1 MTIIKIQKKIFN
13 FYKKLIK
20 VSSSDIFIVAFFISS
35 TLFFFAPSLI
45 FLTNINEF
53 SFTYREIFL
62 FLLVITFV
70 SSFASYFL
78 LLFFSKLNKR
88 LFKISLSFLFI
99 LGLLFWLQGNILTRN
114 YGLFDGSTIIW
125 ENHILQT
132 YINIAIWLSLFIL
145 AFTKQGFVLKTC
157 KSISLFIITI
167 QLIYTGVLFFR
178 QPEAPLFKK
187 YYIDESNKFNFSK
200 GKNIIYLVLDT
211 LQSDIFYELI
221 SEDKT
226 TTRIL
231 DGFIF
236 YPDTVS
242 SYNRTD
248 MAIPSLLTETEY
260 HNEGSIEEWTKKSFQ
275 KCSLPKI
282 LKNNSFNTEIYAEYP
297 EYIYFDKD
305 IVSNYLPKTLINF
318 HNIYI
323 SQFLKLTDVTLFRL
337 LPDFLKRYIYNDQEW
352 GLQNLKLAS
361 ESKLSDTNHNVN
373 TLTFIK
379 KVEQEIKAKSQ
390 KNEYKLYH
398 LFGTHAPYRID
409 RNLKYTKLEDN
420 VEGYKEQG
428 RAMISLIR
436 IFINKL
442 KENNLFDNSLIVIL
456 GDHGVGAYSSE
467 DNKSL
472 DMSLQENTNKLRID
486 SFVPKFRRKQ
496 ANPILFIKPFN
507 ARGELKLDSKRA
519 QLMDISTTVLST
531 LDLKS
536 CSFSGINLL
545 DEKVDT
551 KKRVRINNF
560 FPDIYQVDGDV
571 RNLESWKTRVNK
583 WAPGGKR
590 EAISVPEYK
599 FGTTIKFGESGFK
612 NNYLFDW
619 FENTINL
626 IWVEDNFTSIRF
638 NLKSQPTSDILL
650 KTKLS
655 PFMVQLLFIYIN
667 GEKVT
672 QLNTNIEDIYQIII
686 RKNLLLKGVNTIS
699 FWWPKDDIKLSDINF
714 DYLSMDEI
722 R

>member
-1 MTIIKIQKKIFN
+1 MTKIKIQQIIFN
-13 FYKKLIK
+13 FYTRLIK
-20 VSSSDIFIVAFFISS
+20 TISSDIFILSFFTSS

-53 SFTYREIFL
+53 SFTYHEIFVVL
-62 FLLVITFV
+62 FVITFV
-70 SSFASYFL
+70 STFTAYFL
-78 LLFFSKLNKR
+78 LFFLSKLNKR
-88 LFKISLSFLFI
+88 VYKILLSFLFI
-99 LGLLFWLQGNILTRN
+99 LGFLFWLQGNILTIN
-114 YGLFDGSTIIW
+114 YGLFDGNSIIW

-132 YINIAIWLSLFIL
+132 YINSAIWLILFVL
-145 AFTKQGFVLKTC
+145 AFTKKTIILKMC
-157 KSISLFIITI
+157 KNICLFIITI
-167 QLIYTGVLFFR
+167 QLIYTGILFFQ
-178 QPEAPLFKK
+178 QPEVPIFKK

-200 GKNIIYLVLDT
+200 GKNIIYLILDT

-221 SEDKT
+221 SEDKSN
-226 TTRIL
+226 IKDL

-236 YPDTVS
+236 YPDTLS
-242 SYNRTD
+242 TYNRTD

-282 LKNNSFNTEIYAEYP
+282 LKNNSFNTEIYSEYP
-297 EYIYFDKD
+297 EYIYFDKNLA
-305 IVSNYLPKTLINF
+305 SNYLPKTFINF

-323 SQFLKLTDVTLFRL
+323 SQFLKLIDVTLFRFF
-337 LPDFLKRYIYNDQEW
+337 PDLFKRYIYNDQEW
-352 GLQNLKLAS
+352 GLQNLKLTS
-361 ESKLSDTNHNVN
+361 ESKLSDTNHNLN

-379 KVEQEIKAKSQ
+379 KIEQEMKITSQ

-409 RNLKYTKLEDN
+409 RNLKYAKLEDN
-420 VEGYKEQG
+420 AEGYKEQA
-428 RAMISLIR
+428 RAMITLVK

-442 KENNLFDNSLIVIL
+442 KENNLYDNSLIVIV

-472 DMSLQENTNKLRID
+472 DLFFEKSGNNLKTD

-496 ANPILFIKPFN
+496 ANPILFIKSFN

-519 QLMDISTTVLST
+519 QLMDISTTVLSS

-536 CSFSGINLL
+536 CSFSGVNLL

-551 KKRVRINNF
+551 RNRVRINNF

-571 RNLESWKTRVNK
+571 HNLTSWKTRVSR
-583 WAPGGKR
+583 WAPGGKK

-599 FGTTIKFGESGFK
+599 FGTTIKFGENRSK
-612 NNYLFDW
+612 DNYIFDW
-619 FENTINL
+619 FEDSINL
-626 IWVEDNFTSIRF
+626 IWLEDNLTSIRF
-638 NLKSQPTSDILL
+638 NLKLQPTSDVLL

-655 PFMVQLLFIYIN
+655 PFMVQSLFIYVN
-667 GEKVT
+667 GEKIT
-672 QLNTNIEDIYQIII
+672 QLNTNNEDAYQIII
-686 RKNLLLKGVNTIS
+686 PKKLFLKGVNTLS
-699 FWWPKDDIKLSDINF
+699 FWWPKDDAELSDINF
-714 DYLSMDEI
+714 DYLSLDEI